1 MKRLSHRDMRTCC
14 LLLCI
19 PFTCIIGRLAY
30 LQIYQ
35 QMVLLTKSMRN
46 YLRSE
51 YVRSPRGG
59 IVDYKGRLLA
69 TNRPI
74 IHLLWQGS
82 GNARLT
88 ERQKRDIERLEL
100 LVEKSFPWPAIE
112 RAERC
117 SQSITLSEH
126 ISFEL
131 LSILVE
137 QFPDHQNIMFS
148 TTFERFYPYGTYAS
162 HVLGHISHG
171 SSEQKGSMGIEKACD
186 MLLQGI
192 PGQMLYTVNAQ
203 GKQVAYDEVQRGRT
217 GEAISTTLDI
227 ELQAIAEASFPE
239 GKSGV
244 FIAMEAATG
253 ALRVVMSRPNFDPNL
268 FTRPISFATWEQMLH
283 SKALLNRAFLA
294 CYPPASLFKLVVI
307 IAALDTKI
315 IGPQESWHCV
325 GFTTFHGKKYSCMRS
340 VAHGHVTIEEMLAQS
355 CNIPFFDIG
364 RRIKINT
371 LAHYATLLGLGVGTD
386 SIIGEKLGII
396 PSTQWK
402 MATLH
407 EPWWPGETLSATI
420 GQTFLLVPP
429 IQICRM
435 IGTICE
441 GFSVTPHLLSDTPLQ
456 RTPVPIAPG
465 ILARIKQSM
474 KWVVTRG
481 TGHALSSFDMELFA
495 KTGTAQTR
503 NKTGKTEI
511 DEAAHS
517 HGWFAMHVTYKDE
530 PSLVIVILV
539 EQVES
544 SRDAT
549 RVAKQFLRGYKKWC
563 DTKQNVTMSHH

>member
-1 MKRLSHRDMRTCC
+1 MKRFSHADMRLICFFLTVPFA
-14 LLLCI
+14 CI
-19 PFTCIIGRLAY
+19 VGRLSY
-30 LQIYQ
+30 LQIYEQ
-35 QMVLLTKSMRN
+35 ITLMSKSMRN

-51 YVRSPRGG
+51 YRRSPRGV
-59 IVDYKGRLLA
+59 ILDAKGRLLA

-74 IHLLWQGS
+74 IHVLWQGS

-88 ERQKRDIERLEL
+88 DAQKHDIERLQAL
-100 LVEKSFPWPAIE
+100 LAVTIALGPIQ

-117 SQSITLSEH
+117 SLAITLCEH
-126 ISFEL
+126 ISFEA
-131 LSILVE
+131 LSLLVE

-148 TTFERFYPYGTYAS
+148 TTFQRFYPYGAYAS
-162 HVLGHISHG
+162 HVLGHISNASH
-171 SSEQKGSMGIEKACD
+171 EQKGSMGIEKACD
-186 MLLQGI
+186 TLLQGI
-192 PGQMLYTVNAQ
+192 PGHIVLTVNSQ
-203 GKQVAYDEVQRGRT
+203 GKHIAYDEVQCGKT
-217 GEAISTTLDI
+217 GEAIMTTLDMD
-227 ELQAIAEASFPE
+227 LQNIAEESFPE
-239 GKSGV
+239 DKAGV

-253 ALRVVMSRPNFDPNL
+253 ALRVVISRPNFDPNL
-268 FTRPISFATWEQMLH
+268 FTRPISFETWQQMLTT
-283 SKALLNRAFLA
+283 KALLNRAFLA
-294 CYPPASLFKLVVI
+294 CYPPASLFKLVAI

-315 IGPQESWHCV
+315 ISPYETWNCL

-340 VAHGHVTIEEMLAQS
+340 HAHGHVTIEEMLAKS

-371 LAHYATLLGLGVGTD
+371 LAHYATLLGLGVGTE

-402 MATLH
+402 LATLH

-441 GFSVTPHLLSDTPLQ
+441 GFSVTPHLLVDTPLQ
-456 RTPVPIAPG
+456 RTPVPINST
-465 ILARIKQSM
+465 ILSRIKQSM
-474 KWVVTRG
+474 RWVVTRG
-481 TGHALSSFDMELFA
+481 TGSALSNFDMDLFA

-503 NKTGKTEI
+503 NKTGKTEL

-530 PSLVIVILV
+530 PSLVVVILV
-539 EQVES
+539 EQVETS
-544 SRDAT
+544 KDAT
-549 RVAKQFLRGYKKWC
+549 RIAKKFLRGYKKQC
-563 DTKQNVTMSHH
+563 DTQRKQRAQQ